1 MNFKNP
7 LLMMCALTSVAGCGN
22 YSNEDLEFTAAL
34 PERADLTAVVPT
46 RSAIVGVETAELYRM
61 SRNVALVFNGFSD
74 AVLFFVDTIRSF
86 PPTKREP
93 DLRVWGPFAPQ
104 DQKGWVA
111 EMVMERKSVA
121 TFAYRLEFRP
131 ETSSSPTDWI
141 VLFSGTYSV
150 ADGVRRGVGQ
160 IKVDTAP
167 LRAAGVDPGFNNLD
181 HLTVNYTTAMF
192 PITVDLDFANLPD
205 LLNPQEPA
213 SGIYSYA
220 VQANGQGAL
229 SYDFTGN
236 IIPGIAGVDTVEV
249 TARWLGTGEGRA
261 DLQVTR
267 GDALG
272 AQETQ
277 CWDDRLQ
284 EVYTYKPWAPLENV
298 GDVSACAAIPT
309 L

>member
-7 LLMMCALTSVAGCGN
+7 LLMMCVLTSVAGCGN

-34 PERADLTAVVPT
+34 PERADLTAVIPRAV
-46 RSAIVGVETAELYRM
+46 VGVETAELYRM
-61 SRNVALVFNGFSD
+61 SRNVALVFNGITDSFV
-74 AVLFFVDTIRSF
+74 ALVDTIRAY
-86 PPTKREP
+86 PPTTRET
-93 DLRVWGPFAPQ
+93 DRRIWGPFPADKQP
-104 DQKGWVA
+104 GWMI
-111 EMVMERKSVA
+111 EMVMERHDV
-121 TFAYRLEFRP
+121 TMFTYRFEFRP
-131 ETSSSPTDWI
+131 VGSTDPGAWI
-141 VLFSGTYSV
+141 PLLDGSYFVSG
-150 ADGVRRGVGQ
+150 GVRRGNGQ
-160 IKVDTAP
+160 IHVDTAA
-167 LRAAGVDPGFNNLD
+167 LRAAGVDPGLDYLD
-181 HLTVNYTTAMF
+181 HLTVNYTTNTF
-192 PITVDLDFANLPD
+192 PITVDLEFTNLANPFKPD
-205 LLNPQEPA
+205 DP
-213 SGIYSYA
+213 SHGIYSYA
-220 VQANGQGAL
+220 VQSNGQGAL
-229 SYDFTGN
+229 SYNFTGN

-261 DLQVTR
+261 DLQVTM